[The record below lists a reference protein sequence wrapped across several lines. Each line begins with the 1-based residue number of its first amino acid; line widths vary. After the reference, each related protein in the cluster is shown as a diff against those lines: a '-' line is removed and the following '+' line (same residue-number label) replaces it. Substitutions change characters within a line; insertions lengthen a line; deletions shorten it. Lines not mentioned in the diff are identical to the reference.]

1 MLITLCNVS
10 YMNFYEVI
18 SVTTTKT
25 LSRHLKFIVAEAN
38 CVFAWFTR
46 AYGSIFGKVCAK
58 DYGQMDGWAGFQTD
72 LWMRDRAFY

>member
-25 LSRHLKFIVAEAN
+25 LSRHSKFIVSLPNFLE
-38 CVFAWFTR
+38 AWFAR
-46 AYGSIFGKVCAK
+46 AYGSVFGKVCAK

-72 LWMRDRAFY
+72 L